1 MIETLLF
8 AAACGQAGWVVGY
21 VMGHRKGE
29 PALKMAKWDADRW
42 FKHYS
47 RCMERLESVPATTGI
62 KDMAD
67 SQTRLADAL
76 AAKNERLER
85 IVAQETLGAN
95 ATVKRM
101 AAIARGEA

>member
-8 AAACGQAGWVVGY
+8 AAVCGVTGGVLTEGVLRWNGMRKSYEDACAL
-21 VMGHRKGE
+21 GH
-29 PALKMAKWDADRW
+29 AQ
-42 FKHYS
+42 F
-47 RCMERLESVPATTGI
+47 I
-62 KDMAD
+62 QDMAD
-67 SQTRLADAL
+67 SQLRLADAL

-85 IVAQETLGAN
+85 IAAQETLGAN